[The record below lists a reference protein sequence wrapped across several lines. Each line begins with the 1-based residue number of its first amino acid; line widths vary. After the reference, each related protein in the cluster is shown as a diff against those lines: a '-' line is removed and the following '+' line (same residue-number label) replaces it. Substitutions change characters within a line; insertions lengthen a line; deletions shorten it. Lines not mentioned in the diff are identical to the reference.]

1 MRPIDPAEIS
11 ALIDG
16 ELSPTRADE
25 VRRAIAAD
33 EALRR
38 VHSELLAMDADLK
51 EAAAQ
56 AVFQPRIALPN
67 VANGFAQRVALAAAA
82 LVLARVAMKLAS
94 PELAAGLAIA
104 LLAVVIGWLLWFLTR
119 DAVPAAPAGHPAH

>member
-1 MRPIDPAEIS
+1 MKPIDPAEIS

-38 VHSELLAMDADLK
+38 VHSELLAMDTDLK
-51 EAAAQ
+51 EAATQ
-56 AVFQPRIALPN
+56 AVFRPRIALPKP
-67 VANGFAQRVALAAAA
+67 ADGLATRLALVAAA
-82 LVLARVAMKLAS
+82 LVLARVAMKLAT

-104 LLAVVIGWLLWFLTR
+104 LLAVVIGWLLWFLTA
-119 DAVPAAPAGHPAH
+119 DAVLAAPAGHPAD